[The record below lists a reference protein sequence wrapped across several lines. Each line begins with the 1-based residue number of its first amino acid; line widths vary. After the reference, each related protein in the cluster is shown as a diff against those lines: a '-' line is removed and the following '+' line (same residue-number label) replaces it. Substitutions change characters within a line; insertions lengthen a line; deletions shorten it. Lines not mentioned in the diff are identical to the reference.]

1 MCEEQME
8 LPLPEVPD
16 DRLYFEST
24 TLTADTVLAKAI
36 SVFDDVFILGINEE
50 GYQYRASNDDARFWV
65 YALERAKQ
73 WLLHQ
78 MG

>member
-1 MCEEQME
+1 MIEEQME

-16 DRLYFEST
+16 DNLYFENT
-24 TLTADTVLAKAI
+24 TVTSDILLAKSI
-36 SVFDDVFILGINEE
+36 GKFDDVFILGISED
-50 GYQYRASNDDARFWV
+50 GYNYQGSHGDARFWV
-65 YALERAKQ
+65 FALERAKQ